1 MDQPIHIQEEDYNL
15 ITKEKLELAS
25 EYRGIE
31 KLYRDF
37 MERYYPF
44 RAASMMS
51 VHGNAID
58 TTIGVPV
65 ECIENAILRMK
76 SIRTKLRSIDKI
88 FHINLK

>member
-1 MDQPIHIQEEDYNL
+1 MDQPIHIQEEDYNV

-31 KLYRDF
+31 KLYREF
-37 MERYYPF
+37 MERDYPF
-44 RAASMMS
+44 GSESMIS
-51 VHGNAID
+51 VHGNVIN
-58 TTIGVPV
+58 TNIGVPV

-76 SIRTKLRSIDKI
+76 SIRSKLRSIDKI